1 MIKKYTWDFNPEAET
16 WYNDTF
22 DTIEECI
29 EDAKITIEN
38 DDHDYAET
46 PNEAYIAETL
56 VYTPRVDTGIVE
68 RIFSEM
74 MDDAY
79 ETCGEIGSEWKP
91 CDYSNLDELE
101 DLRIAI
107 DLAVA
112 IWLKKHNRQPHFYG
126 IGNIKEYSL
135 K

>member
-1 MIKKYTWDFNPEAET
+1 MIKKYTWDFNSEAET

-38 DDHDYAET
+38 NDHDYAEP
-46 PNEAYIAETL
+46 PNEAYVAETL

-91 CDYSNLDELE
+91 YDYSNLDELE

-112 IWLKKHNRQPHFYG
+112 IWLKKNNRQPYFYG

-135 K
+135 E